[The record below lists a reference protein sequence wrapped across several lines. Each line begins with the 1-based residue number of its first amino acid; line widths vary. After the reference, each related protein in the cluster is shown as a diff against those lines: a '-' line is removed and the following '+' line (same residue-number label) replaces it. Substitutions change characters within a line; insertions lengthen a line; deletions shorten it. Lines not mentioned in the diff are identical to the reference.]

1 MVHLTTWINEGDKFY
16 IGVKSCNYPVQAN
29 PKFVMAQMNIGA
41 WIFEKVDANT
51 TKITNISDMNPMG
64 NIPDFLKSFAT
75 SKKIQELSNI

>member
-1 MVHLTTWINEGDKFY
+1 
-16 IGVKSCNYPVQAN
+16 
-29 PKFVMAQMNIGA
+29 MAQMNIGA
-41 WIFEKVDANT
+41 WIFEKIDANT